1 MRSPVPRAVKEI
13 KRDPSLPPL
22 RKGGPLFRSP
32 IKIEAPVLP
41 PQKIRSPLLKLFFL
55 LPPVP
60 ALSPATFHL
69 VTCFSCYLVGR
80 GLISHGAGLPQH
92 RGQIRPAQRLSE
104 SRSTGWTN
112 NGRSRS
118 AARRRQVRAA
128 QRTKTR
134 ASAHPPWQRTVK
146 SNRRQVAIADQTAS
160 RRSPCERSPR
170 TVAGLVPVPWLI
182 SIAGL
187 VKVGAVGCCAATDVL
202 AVSRPLESGAT
213 NVRAA
218 TDSCATGRSSN
229 ENTVA
234 APAVAPMIADRRFA
248 L

>member
-1 MRSPVPRAVKEI
+1 
-13 KRDPSLPPL
+13 
-22 RKGGPLFRSP
+22 
-32 IKIEAPVLP
+32 
-41 PQKIRSPLLKLFFL
+41 
-55 LPPVP
+55 
-60 ALSPATFHL
+60 
-69 VTCFSCYLVGR
+69 
-80 GLISHGAGLPQH
+80 LISHGAGLPQH

-187 VKVGAVGCCAATDVL
+187 VKVSVVTPAIIARSVGTRHDSRGGARFLALRFRSRRGIGRDCYSIGERLSREHILHCGSLRERGC
-202 AVSRPLESGAT
+202 
-213 NVRAA
+213 
-218 TDSCATGRSSN
+218 TGRTLRCRGRSKLDWLRTSPWRARSFLFS
-229 ENTVA
+229 VLHFIGRFDL
-234 APAVAPMIADRRFA
+234 VRRRR
-248 L
+248 LLRRD

>member
-1 MRSPVPRAVKEI
+1 MAGQGVLLADDRCVQLNGLKRELRHTRLGSGQSNQTEDRSP
-13 KRDPSLPPL
+13 S
-22 RKGGPLFRSP
+22 
-32 IKIEAPVLP
+32 
-41 PQKIRSPLLKLFFL
+41 
-55 LPPVP
+55 
-60 ALSPATFHL
+60 
-69 VTCFSCYLVGR
+69 Y
-80 GLISHGAGLPQH
+80 
-92 RGQIRPAQRLSE
+92 
-104 SRSTGWTN
+104 
-112 NGRSRS
+112 
-118 AARRRQVRAA
+118 
-128 QRTKTR
+128 
-134 ASAHPPWQRTVK
+134 
-146 SNRRQVAIADQTAS
+146 QTAS

-170 TVAGLVPVPWLI
+170 TAAGLVPGPWLI